1 MKLIKFYVQKEL
13 KDLLISTYDGGGGV
27 RDVALS
33 IICETKLAAMKDFL
47 SIAYRICL
55 HLILKP

>member
-1 MKLIKFYVQKEL
+1 MSRKNL